1 MAEYLK
7 GQIAEMAQINPETL
21 RFYEKTNLI
30 PLPKRSKS
38 GYRLYP
44 ESVLYRLE
52 FIKNAKASG
61 FTLNQIKEMFS
72 ITESRNICMND
83 LIKTVDEK
91 ISEIDS
97 RIAVLNEMKA
107 MLNSFKNSEECPNQC
122 PHMKAFLNNFK
133 EA

>member
-21 RFYEKTNLI
+21 RFYEKSNLI
-30 PLPKRSKS
+30 PSPKRSDS

-61 FTLNQIKEMFS
+61 FTLNQIKEMFA
-72 ITESRNICMND
+72 ITESRNIRMDD
-83 LIKTVDEK
+83 LITTVDEK

-97 RIAVLNEMKA
+97 RIASLIEMKA
-107 MLNSFKNSEECPNQC
+107 MLNSFKNNEECPNQC
-122 PHMKAFLNNFK
+122 PHMRAFLNSFK
-133 EA
+133 EE